1 VRFKGELKFPDV
13 DHPGVPV
20 QFVIDGD
27 QAELVVDDESLGR
40 WSLYD
45 VHARR
50 LIASAFQIDLDG
62 TEVTLSPATP
72 LTSPIGESSTWPSP
86 GRR

>member
-1 VRFKGELKFPDV
+1 MKFTGELKFPDI

-20 QFVIDGD
+20 TFLIEET
-27 QAELVVDDESLGR
+27 QAELVVEGESLGR

-50 LIASAFQIDLDG
+50 LVASAFQIDLEG
-62 TEVTLSPATP
+62 TEVTFV
-72 LTSPIGESSTWPSP
+72 
-86 GRR
+86 